1 MANQTGTPVT
11 LNRLPPLFAVLILG
25 FASPAL
31 AQKPVRQEVVGH
43 FGRPDIVES
52 SGIVASRKQP
62 GVFWTMND
70 SGGPAIVYAFD
81 LAGRDLGAWRVTG
94 AANQD
99 WESLS
104 LGPCGAGSPSDC
116 LYVGETGDNSEK
128 RPNRTLYR
136 VPEPAVGGTAAPG
149 WVGDSAPAERL
160 DFVYPDGPHDDEAI
174 YVAPSGA
181 TWFVTKGRS
190 KGYLLFRLDA
200 DRWGRTGVA
209 TAQASGELKL
219 PATGRELVTDAG
231 LSPDGSA
238 LAVRTYQTLFVF
250 RANPQTGE
258 PNLAVAPSACDLK
271 PLAELQGEGVGWQA
285 GGRLQ
290 VLTSEGAAGQISVVA
305 CPVPAL
311 SGPAPAP

>member
-1 MANQTGTPVT
+1 MRPYQTGTPVT
-11 LNRLPPLFAVLILG
+11 LNRLRPLFVVLMLVL
-25 FASPAL
+25 ASPAL
-31 AQKPVRQEVVGH
+31 AQKPVREEVVGH
-43 FGRPDIVES
+43 FARPDIVES

-81 LAGRDLGAWRVTG
+81 LTGRDLGAWRVTG

-104 LGPCGAGSPSDC
+104 LGPCGAGSAGDC
-116 LYVGETGDNSEK
+116 IYVGETGDNSEQ
-128 RPNRTLYR
+128 RPSRTLYR
-136 VPEPAVGGTAAPG
+136 IAEPAVTGTAAPG
-149 WVGDSAPAERL
+149 WVGDSAQAERL

-174 YVAPSGA
+174 YVASSGT

-209 TAQASGELKL
+209 TAQAAGELKL
-219 PATGRELVTDAG
+219 PTTGRELVTDAG
-231 LSPDGSA
+231 LSPNGSA
-238 LAVRTYQTLFVF
+238 LAVRTYQTLFIF

-258 PNLAVAPSACDLK
+258 PDLAVTSSACDLK
-271 PLAELQGEGVGWQA
+271 PLTEPQGEGVGWLA
-285 GGRLQ
+285 GGGLQ
-290 VLTSEGAAGQISVVA
+290 VLTSEAAAGQISVVA
-305 CPVPAL
+305 CPVPA
-311 SGPAPAP
+311 PAP